1 MRIVVNDIAASTGGA
16 LSILWDFYSFIKDND
31 KDNEWIFL
39 LGDKYIEETENIKV
53 LALPDVKKSW
63 LKKVLFDFFSGRK
76 IINGLDPDRVISL
89 QNIITFGVKAK
100 QFVYIH
106 QAIPFQKAKKFSF
119 FKKSE
124 RTYAIYQHLIGRII
138 KRSAKIADG
147 VIVQTEW
154 MKNAVAEMA
163 KADQSKI
170 FYVHPSVNVPMEL
183 EIENDFDCR
192 KFFYPTAKAV
202 YKNNKCIY
210 DACKVLNE
218 DGYDDFHVEL
228 TIEGE
233 CVSSNVSHIGR
244 IAREDVL
251 RKYNQTTLILP
262 SYIESFPLPLAE
274 AKMLGAIILA
284 SDCPF
289 SREVLKDYP
298 NAYFF
303 DPFSPRELAE
313 LMKKVLK
320 GEIARK
326 EVQCD
331 AEKADSWQEILDLLV
346 G

>member
-16 LSILWDFYSFIKDND
+16 LSILRDFYTFIKDND

-53 LALPDVKKSW
+53 IMLPDVKKSG
-63 LKKVLFDFFSGRK
+63 LKKVLFDFFYGRRF
-76 IINGLDPDRVISL
+76 INGLDPDRVISL
-89 QNIITFGVKAK
+89 QNIITFGVRAK

-106 QAIPFQKAKKFSF
+106 QAIPFQEAKKFSF
-119 FKKSE
+119 FKRSE
-124 RTYAIYQHLIGRII
+124 RTYAIYQQLIGRII

-154 MKNAVAEMA
+154 MKNAVAEMV

-183 EIENDFDCR
+183 KIENDFDCR

-210 DACKVLNE
+210 DACKILNDEGYE
-218 DGYDDFHVEL
+218 DFLVEL
-228 TIEGE
+228 TIDGE
-233 CVSSNVSHIGR
+233 CVSSNVSHTGR
-244 IAREDVL
+244 IAREAVL
-251 RKYNQTTLILP
+251 KKYNQATLISS
-262 SYIESFPLPLAE
+262 SYIETFSLPLAE

-303 DPFSPRELAE
+303 DPFSPHELAE
-313 LMKKVLK
+313 LMKKVFK